1 MAQIRFGV
9 FAALCCATMAAHA
22 VPVGVDGT
30 IGAEWGAPTSTVAFD
45 GAAQQGNFG
54 TPGTTN
60 HNVAYSIYMRSDA
73 NYLYGAVKAAGP
85 TNTLDFA
92 NIYFNVDNLPGPGSD
107 LGLQVTNDTF
117 FIPSTSAPQADTG
130 NLAFFAVGTGVI
142 EFAIDWS
149 MLLDDPYGMGFNTAS
164 PGGKVLMSLS
174 QSFGYSVAGGASYG
188 ADRLGAVTAP
198 AAVPEPGSL
207 ALVGLA
213 LAGLA
218 GMRRRRG

>member
-30 IGAEWGAPTSTVAFD
+30 IGAEWGAPTSTVTYDPSAPTS
-45 GAAQQGNFG
+45 NFG
-54 TPGTTN
+54 SPGTTN
-60 HNVAYSIYMRSDA
+60 HLVGYSIYMRSDA
-73 NYLYGAVKAAGP
+73 NYLYGAVKADSTGAP
-85 TNTLDFA
+85 NFA
-92 NIYFNVDNLPGPGSD
+92 NIYFNVDNLPSPGSD

-117 FIPSTSAPQADTG
+117 FIPTTSAPQADTG
-130 NLAFFAVGTGVI
+130 NLAFFAVGADVI

-218 GMRRRRG
+218 GLRRRRG